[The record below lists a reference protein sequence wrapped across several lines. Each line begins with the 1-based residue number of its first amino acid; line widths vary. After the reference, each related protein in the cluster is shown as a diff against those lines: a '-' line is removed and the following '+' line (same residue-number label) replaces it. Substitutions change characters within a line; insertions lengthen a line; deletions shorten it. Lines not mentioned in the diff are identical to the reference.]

1 MPRIKNLLT
10 VRCNKPGSRGGA
22 RGRGEGTNME
32 KGWTGECGGGKGRVS
47 GVGTEWRWKGECD
60 GDDGGVHG
68 REG

>member
-1 MPRIKNLLT
+1 
-10 VRCNKPGSRGGA
+10 
-22 RGRGEGTNME
+22 ME